1 MYFVCSTVNSFFL
14 WLLGGRGAGS
24 WSAGGSMM
32 AKQIG
37 RFCAQMTEEMTIKTL
52 FSSQALLCHTMH
64 YLSTQFIK
72 GRPLVMLF
80 R

>member
-52 FSSQALLCHTMH
+52 FPSIIMSYYAL
-64 YLSTQFIK
+64 FIDT
-72 GRPLVMLF
+72 VH
-80 R
+80 